1 MTITE
6 FLLARIAEDETAAL
20 AAVDGQADP
29 ENGWGYEGRA
39 LIPHVGIIHHAVQ
52 AEHITRWHP
61 YRVVAEC
68 AAKRAVVERYVD
80 NLDLA
85 LSYRKL
91 LPPTPWPVGWTEHR
105 LQEARLA
112 TSLEA
117 CVALVAVYADHPDYD
132 DTWIPR

>member
-1 MTITE
+1 MSITE
-6 FLLARIAEDETAAL
+6 FLLERIGEDEAAAL

-68 AAKRAVVERYVD
+68 AAKRAIVEKRLTIGLPDRPISDGQAWLSGAHEAVD
-80 NLDLA
+80 AERGHILRTLA
-85 LSYRKL
+85 
-91 LPPTPWPVGWTEHR
+91 
-105 LQEARLA
+105 
-112 TSLEA
+112 
-117 CVALVAVYADHPDYD
+117 AVYADHPDYQ
-132 DTWIPR
+132 TEWKP